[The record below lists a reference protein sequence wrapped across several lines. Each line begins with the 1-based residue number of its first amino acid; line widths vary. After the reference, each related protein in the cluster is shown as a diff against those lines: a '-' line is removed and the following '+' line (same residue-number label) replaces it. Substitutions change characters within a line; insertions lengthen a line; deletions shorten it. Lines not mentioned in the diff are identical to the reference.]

1 VTPVVAAGHVT
12 AGGEVTAQG
21 AAQSNAV
28 WDWAYAVEIIPDL
41 LRGFVVTLQATLLG
55 SVLALTLGLVVAF
68 VRRVGPRPVTTPLRA
83 FVEFVRSTPL
93 IVQLFFLFYVLP
105 GWGLTLSPLTAGV
118 LGLGLHYATY
128 TSEVYRAGI
137 DGVPKGQWEA
147 ATALSL
153 PTRRLW
159 GAVVLPQAIRN
170 VTPALGNYIISMF
183 KEVPLLLAIG
193 VPTMVF
199 EAKELGSASFRY
211 LEPYTLC
218 GVIFLLASYPTSLLV
233 RRLEKRLAHY

>member
-1 VTPVVAAGHVT
+1 MTT
-12 AGGEVTAQG
+12 
-21 AAQSNAV
+21 V
-28 WDWAYAVEIIPDL
+28 WDWDYAFEILPDL
-41 LRGFVVTLQATLLG
+41 LEGFVVTIQATLLG
-55 SVLALTLGLVVAF
+55 CVVAFALGLVIAF
-68 VRRVGPRPVTTPLRA
+68 ARRVGPRPVTVPMQA

-105 GWGLTLSPLTAGV
+105 SWGVTLSPMTAGV

-153 PTRRLW
+153 PTRRVW
-159 GAVVLPQAIRN
+159 VAIVLPQAIRN
-170 VTPALGNYIISMF
+170 VTPALGNYAISMF

-193 VPTMVF
+193 VMCMVGV
-199 EAKELGSASFRY
+199 AKEVGSQNFRY
-211 LEPYTLC
+211 IEPYTLC

-233 RRLEKRLAHY
+233 RRLEKRLAH